1 MGFKSGNRTWC
12 DDGGR
17 FTSVCWTGQPTSGYP
32 QGSTGDPINTPRVK
46 LHNYI
51 FQTKCLLWWDAGDPA
66 SWPGSGTKLTDL
78 SGFSRHGYVSGGTHN
93 AGDGGYISGGTS
105 SYIKVGAG
113 SGATSD
119 PGSGSGI
126 QQNDINFNFDEQENS
141 GQRYS
146 VVAAVG
152 YNGGSRGRTISSVNN
167 NGGDWLMAHHSSGA
181 RRYHPGSW
189 VYNDGPNDTNW
200 RIYIA
205 TGNISTTSDMD
216 DYNFYVSSASV
227 GGGMD
232 RLANNNSGG
241 ACGPLGI
248 GIGKY
253 FSGNSE
259 QSDWKFSFM
268 MVYDDI
274 IQPSQVDG
282 IYQKYRGRF
291 GI

>member
-141 GQRYS
+141 GMRYS